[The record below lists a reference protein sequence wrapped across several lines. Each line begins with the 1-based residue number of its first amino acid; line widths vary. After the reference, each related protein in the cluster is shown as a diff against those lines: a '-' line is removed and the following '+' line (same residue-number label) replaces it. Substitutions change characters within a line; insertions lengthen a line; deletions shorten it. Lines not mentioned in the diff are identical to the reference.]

1 MAERQKKGAPVKES
15 PVKGAPMGKKAEE
28 DTKGLLDGSI
38 RLPRLAFSLL
48 LAALPFVFSLPITV
62 QANTILAIT
71 LFTGA
76 MWFTE
81 AMPLHVTALLST
93 ALLIFAGTTPKDAFS
108 PYFAPTIV
116 LFFGGFVIA
125 RALEKHGLDQQMA
138 KRFLSRFGKDPRFF
152 LLGLMCVTAF
162 LSLWMAN
169 TAATAIMLPITL
181 YVIKKGKM
189 EKLKSN
195 YAKALVLAIS
205 FASTIGGIGTIV
217 GTPPNGITVAD
228 LAHEGISVQFFEWS
242 YLAMPFVVLFIPI
255 TWAILLWVFPPE
267 VETVE
272 IDKANEPYTHEQKL
286 VLAVSLLTI
295 VGWVSIS
302 VHNIADATVAIC
314 AVVALYALGLLDTG
328 DVSKIDWA
336 SLLMF
341 GGGLSLGAAIESSG
355 LGVYLG
361 GLLVGFVTG
370 QATLL
375 LYISVLAFTV
385 VMTLSASNTATAAL
399 IVPVVIPLARTLGAG
414 VKQLG
419 VLAGIGT
426 SLDFILPVG
435 TPPSAISYSTGY
447 ITVWDMVKSGLL
459 ITIAGIILLAL
470 MAWLYW

>member
-1 MAERQKKGAPVKES
+1 MAARVPAIALS
-15 PVKGAPMGKKAEE
+15 AILA
-28 DTKGLLDGSI
+28 L
-38 RLPRLAFSLL
+38 LAF
-48 LAALPFVFSLPITV
+48 AAPTGLEAKA
-62 QANTILAIT
+62 QAVLAISV
-71 LFTGA
+71 FTGV

-81 AMPLHVTALLST
+81 AIPLHATALLAT
-93 ALLIFAGTTPKDAFS
+93 ALLIFAGTQPKDAFS

-116 LFFGGFVIA
+116 LFFGGFVVA
-125 RALEKHGLDQQMA
+125 RALEKHGLDQQIA
-138 KRFLSRFGKDPRFF
+138 RRFLSRFGQDPALF

-169 TAATAIMLPITL
+169 TAATAIMLPVTL
-181 YVIKKGKM
+181 YVIRKGKM
-189 EKLKSN
+189 QKLKSN
-195 YAKALVLAIS
+195 YAKSLVLAIS

-228 LAHEGISVQFFEWS
+228 LAAEGVHVPFFEWS
-242 YLAMPFVVLFIPI
+242 YMAMPFVLLFLPVAWI
-255 TWAILLWVFPPE
+255 ILLRVFPPE
-267 VETVE
+267 VKKIEL
-272 IDKANEPYTHEQKL
+272 DGGKEPYSREQKL

-295 VGWVSIS
+295 AAWVSVS
-302 VHNIADATVAIC
+302 LHGVADATVAVC

-328 DVSKIDWA
+328 DMSKIDWA

-341 GGGLSLGAAIESSG
+341 GGGLSLGAAIDSSG
-355 LGVYLG
+355 LGAYLG

-375 LYISVLAFTV
+375 LYVSILAFTV
-385 VMTLSASNTATAAL
+385 ILTLSASNTATAAL
-399 IVPVVIPLARTLGAG
+399 IVPVMIPLAKALGLG
-414 VKQLG
+414 VKQLS

-447 ITVWDMVKSGLL
+447 ITTWDMAKAGLVV
-459 ITIAGIILLAL
+459 TTAGILLLAL

>member
-1 MAERQKKGAPVKES
+1 MFKKLARGTSFIVFPGFSGMAA
-15 PVKGAPMGKKAEE
+15 
-28 DTKGLLDGSI
+28 
-38 RLPRLAFSLL
+38 RLWAI
-48 LAALPFVFSLPITV
+48 ALSV
-62 QANTILAIT
+62 ILALLMLVIP
-71 LFTGA
+71 LGIDAKAQAVLAISVFTGV

-81 AMPLHVTALLST
+81 AIPLHATALLAT
-93 ALLIFAGTTPKDAFS
+93 VLLIFAGTPPKDAFS

-125 RALEKHGLDQQMA
+125 RALEKHGLDQQIA
-138 KRFLSRFGKDPRFF
+138 RRFLSRFGHDPKLF

-189 EKLKSN
+189 EKRKSN

-228 LAHEGISVQFFEWS
+228 LAAEGVQVSFFEWS
-242 YLAMPFVVLFIPI
+242 YLAMPFVVIFLPI
-255 TWAILLWVFPPE
+255 TWAILLRVFPPE
-267 VETVE
+267 VKKVGLDDEP
-272 IDKANEPYTHEQKL
+272 EPYSLEQKL

-295 VGWVSIS
+295 AAWVSVS
-302 VHNIADATVAIC
+302 VHNVADATIAIC
-314 AVVALYALGLLDTG
+314 AVVILYALGLLETSDM
-328 DVSKIDWA
+328 SKIDWA

-355 LGVYLG
+355 LGLYLG

-375 LYISVLAFTV
+375 LYVSVLAFTV
-385 VMTLSASNTATAAL
+385 ILTLSASNTATAAL
-399 IVPVVIPLARTLGAG
+399 IVPIVIPLAKALGFG
-414 VKQLG
+414 LKQLG

-426 SLDFILPVG
+426 SLDFIFPVG

-447 ITVWDMVKSGLL
+447 ISVWDMVKSGL
-459 ITIAGIILLAL
+459 IVTVAGILLLAL
-470 MAWLYW
+470 LAWLYW

>member
-1 MAERQKKGAPVKES
+1 MFKKLARRS
-15 PVKGAPMGKKAEE
+15 CFI
-28 DTKGLLDGSI
+28 GLLGFRCMAVRIPALVFSI
-38 RLPRLAFSLL
+38 AIAL
-48 LAALPFVFSLPITV
+48 LALFSPLPLEGRA
-62 QANTILAIT
+62 QAVLAVSI
-71 LFTGA
+71 FTGL

-81 AMPLHVTALLST
+81 AIPLHATALLST
-93 ALLIFAGTTPKDAFS
+93 ALLIFIGTSPKDAFS

-125 RALEKHGLDQQMA
+125 RALEKHGLDQQIA
-138 KRFLSRFGKDPRFF
+138 KRFLSRFGKDPRIF

-189 EKLKSN
+189 EKRKSN

-228 LAHEGISVQFFEWS
+228 LAEEGVQVSFYEWS
-242 YLAMPFVVLFIPI
+242 YLAMPFVLLFIPI

-267 VETVE
+267 VKKVE
-272 IDKANEPYTHEQKL
+272 LENEGGPYSKEQKL
-286 VLAVSLLTI
+286 VLAVSLMTI
-295 VGWVSIS
+295 AMWVSIS
-302 VHNIADATVAIC
+302 IHNIADATVAIC
-314 AVVALYALGLLDTG
+314 AVVALYALGLLETSDM
-328 DVSKIDWA
+328 SKIDWA

-341 GGGLSLGAAIESSG
+341 GGGLSLGAAIETSG

-385 VMTLSASNTATAAL
+385 VLTLSASNTATAAL
-399 IVPVVIPLARTLGAG
+399 IVPIVIPLAKALGAG

-419 VLAGIGT
+419 VLGGIGT

-447 ITVWDMVKSGLL
+447 ISVSDMVKSGL
-459 ITIAGIILLAL
+459 IVTSAGILLLAI

>member
-1 MAERQKKGAPVKES
+1 MAA
-15 PVKGAPMGKKAEE
+15 
-28 DTKGLLDGSI
+28 
-38 RLPRLAFSLL
+38 RLWAI
-48 LAALPFVFSLPITV
+48 ALSV
-62 QANTILAIT
+62 ILALLMLVIP
-71 LFTGA
+71 LGIDAKAQAVLAISVFTGV

-81 AMPLHVTALLST
+81 AIPLHATALLAT
-93 ALLIFAGTTPKDAFS
+93 VLLIFAGTPPKDAFS

-125 RALEKHGLDQQMA
+125 RALEKHGLDQQIA
-138 KRFLSRFGKDPRFF
+138 RRFLSRFGHDPKLF

-189 EKLKSN
+189 EKRKSN

-228 LAHEGISVQFFEWS
+228 LAAEGVQVSFFEWS
-242 YLAMPFVVLFIPI
+242 YLAMPFVVIFLPI
-255 TWAILLWVFPPE
+255 TWAILLRVFPPE
-267 VETVE
+267 VKKVGLDDEP
-272 IDKANEPYTHEQKL
+272 EPYSLEQKL

-295 VGWVSIS
+295 AAWVSVS
-302 VHNIADATVAIC
+302 VHNVADATIAIC
-314 AVVALYALGLLDTG
+314 AVVILYALGLLETSDM
-328 DVSKIDWA
+328 SKIDWA

-355 LGVYLG
+355 LGLYLG

-375 LYISVLAFTV
+375 LYVSVLAFTV
-385 VMTLSASNTATAAL
+385 ILTLSASNTATAAL
-399 IVPVVIPLARTLGAG
+399 IVPIVIPLAKALGFG
-414 VKQLG
+414 LKQLG

-426 SLDFILPVG
+426 SLDFIFPVG

-447 ITVWDMVKSGLL
+447 ISVWDMVKSGL
-459 ITIAGIILLAL
+459 IVTVAGILLLAL
-470 MAWLYW
+470 LAWLYW

>member
-1 MAERQKKGAPVKES
+1 MAVRIPALAVSAIIAIIALYYPLPLEERAHAV
-15 PVKGAPMGKKAEE
+15 
-28 DTKGLLDGSI
+28 
-38 RLPRLAFSLL
+38 
-48 LAALPFVFSLPITV
+48 
-62 QANTILAIT
+62 LAISI
-71 LFTGA
+71 FTGLV
-76 MWFTE
+76 WFTE
-81 AMPLHVTALLST
+81 AIPLHATALLST
-93 ALLIFAGTTPKDAFS
+93 ALLIFTGTAPKDAFS

-125 RALEKHGLDQQMA
+125 RALEKHGLDQQIA
-138 KRFLSRFGKDPRFF
+138 KRFLSRFGKDPKVF

-189 EKLKSN
+189 EKGKSN

-228 LAHEGISVQFFEWS
+228 LAEAGVQVSFYEWS
-242 YLAMPFVVLFIPI
+242 YLAMPFVLLFIPI
-255 TWAILLWVFPPE
+255 TWAILLRVFPPE
-267 VETVE
+267 VKSVE
-272 IDKANEPYTHEQKL
+272 IEKSAEPYTNEQKL
-286 VLAVSLLTI
+286 VLAVSLMTI
-295 VGWVSIS
+295 ALWVSIS
-302 VHNIADATVAIC
+302 VHNIADATVAVC
-314 AVVALYALGLLDTG
+314 AVVALYALGLLETSDM
-328 DVSKIDWA
+328 SKIDWA

-341 GGGLSLGAAIESSG
+341 GGGLSLGAAIEASG

-385 VMTLSASNTATAAL
+385 VLTLSASNTATAAL
-399 IVPVVIPLARTLGAG
+399 IVPIVIPLAKALGVG

-419 VLAGIGT
+419 VLGGIGT

-447 ITVWDMVKSGLL
+447 ISVSDMVKSGL
-459 ITIAGIILLAL
+459 IVTAAGILLLAV

>member
-1 MAERQKKGAPVKES
+1 MAIRIP
-15 PVKGAPMGKKAEE
+15 
-28 DTKGLLDGSI
+28 GLALS
-38 RLPRLAFSLL
+38 AL
-48 LAALPFVFSLPITV
+48 LALIAFFAPLPLAAKA
-62 QANTILAIT
+62 QAVLAISV
-71 LFTGA
+71 FTGA

-81 AMPLHVTALLST
+81 AIPLHATALLST
-93 ALLIFAGTTPKDAFS
+93 ALLIFSGTTPKDAFS

-125 RALEKHGLDQQMA
+125 RALEKHGLDQQIA
-138 KRFLSRFGKDPRFF
+138 RRFMSRFGEDPRLF

-181 YVIKKGKM
+181 YVIKKGKL

-205 FASTIGGIGTIV
+205 FASTIGGIGMIV

-228 LAHEGISVQFFEWS
+228 LAQEGVHVSFLEWS
-242 YLAMPFVVLFIPI
+242 RLAFPFVVIFLPI
-255 TWAILLWVFPPE
+255 TWAILLFVFPPE
-267 VETVE
+267 VKKVVLDEGS
-272 IDKANEPYTHEQKL
+272 EPYSREQKL

-295 VGWVSIS
+295 AAWVSIS
-302 VHNIADATVAIC
+302 VHNVADATVAVC
-314 AVVALYALGLLDTG
+314 AVVALYALGLLETSDM
-328 DVSKIDWA
+328 SKIDWA

-341 GGGLSLGAAIESSG
+341 GGGLSLGAAIDLSG
-355 LGVYLG
+355 LGAYLG

-385 VMTLSASNTATAAL
+385 ILTLSASNTATAAL
-399 IVPVVIPLARTLGAG
+399 IVPIAIPMARALGAG

-447 ITVWDMVKSGLL
+447 ITVWDMVKSGL
-459 ITIAGIILLAL
+459 IVTIAGIILLAL

>member
-1 MAERQKKGAPVKES
+1 MRAAFNAICGVVAMAAKFPAIALS
-15 PVKGAPMGKKAEE
+15 AA
-28 DTKGLLDGSI
+28 I
-38 RLPRLAFSLL
+38 AL
-48 LAALPFVFSLPITV
+48 LALLYPLPLDAKA
-62 QANTILAIT
+62 QAVLAISI
-71 LFTGA
+71 FTGI

-81 AMPLHVTALLST
+81 AIPLHATALLST
-93 ALLIFAGTTPKDAFS
+93 ALLIFAGTAPKDAFS

-125 RALEKHGLDQQMA
+125 RALEKHGLDQQIA
-138 KRFLSRFGKDPRFF
+138 KRFLTRFGQDPKLF

-189 EKLKSN
+189 AKLKSN

-228 LAHEGISVQFFEWS
+228 LAGEGVQVSFFDWS
-242 YLAMPFVVLFIPI
+242 YLAMPFVLIFLPI
-255 TWAILLWVFPPE
+255 TWAILLWMFPPE
-267 VETVE
+267 VKGIELDGTS
-272 IDKANEPYTHEQKL
+272 EPYSKEQKI

-295 VGWVSIS
+295 AGWVTVSMHD
-302 VHNIADATVAIC
+302 VTDATVAVC
-314 AVVALYALGLLDTG
+314 AVVALYAFGLLETG
-328 DVSKIDWA
+328 DMSKIDWA

-341 GGGLSLGAAIESSG
+341 GGGLSLGAAIDASG
-355 LGVYLG
+355 LGAYLG

-375 LYISVLAFTV
+375 LYVSVLAFTV
-385 VMTLSASNTATAAL
+385 ILTLSASNTATAAL
-399 IVPVVIPLARTLGAG
+399 IVPIVMPLAKALGMG
-414 VKQLG
+414 MRQLG

-435 TPPSAISYSTGY
+435 TPPSAISYSTGF
-447 ITVWDMVKSGLL
+447 ITVWDMVKSGLVV
-459 ITIAGIILLAL
+459 TVTGILLLAV

>member
-1 MAERQKKGAPVKES
+1 MA
-15 PVKGAPMGKKAEE
+15 
-28 DTKGLLDGSI
+28 L
-38 RLPRLAFSLL
+38 RLTALALSLFLAFLAL
-48 LAALPFVFSLPITV
+48 LAPLNLDAKA
-62 QANTILAIT
+62 QAVLAISV
-71 LFTGA
+71 FTGV
-76 MWFTE
+76 MWFSE
-81 AMPLHVTALLST
+81 AIPLHATALLST

-125 RALEKHGLDQQMA
+125 RALEKHGLDQQIA
-138 KRFLSRFGKDPRFF
+138 RRFLSRFGNDPAVF
-152 LLGLMCVTAF
+152 LFGLMCVTAF

-189 EKLKSN
+189 AKLKSN

-228 LAHEGISVQFFEWS
+228 LAEEGVAVSFYEWS

-267 VETVE
+267 VKKVE
-272 IDKANEPYTHEQKL
+272 LEGASEPYSKEQKL

-295 VGWVSIS
+295 AMWVSVS
-302 VHNIADATVAIC
+302 VHNITDATVAVC
-314 AVVALYALGLLDTG
+314 ALVVLYALGLLETG
-328 DVSKIDWA
+328 DMSKIDWA

-341 GGGLSLGAAIESSG
+341 GGGLSLGAAIESTG
-355 LGVYLG
+355 LGAYLG
-361 GLLVGFVTG
+361 GLLVGFVMG

-375 LYISVLAFTV
+375 LYVSVLAFTV
-385 VMTLSASNTATAAL
+385 ILTLSASNTATAAL
-399 IVPVVIPLARTLGAG
+399 IVPVVIPLAKALGLG

-426 SLDFILPVG
+426 SLDFMLPAG
-435 TPPSAISYSTGY
+435 TPPSAISYSTGF
-447 ITVWDMVKSGLL
+447 ISVWDMVKSGL
-459 ITIAGIILLAL
+459 IVTVAGILLLAI